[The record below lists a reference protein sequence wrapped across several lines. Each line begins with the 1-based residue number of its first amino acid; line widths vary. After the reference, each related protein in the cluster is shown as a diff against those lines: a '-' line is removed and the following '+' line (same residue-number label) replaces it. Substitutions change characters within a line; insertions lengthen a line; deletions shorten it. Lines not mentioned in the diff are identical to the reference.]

1 VKIKV
6 NDSQFKTLM
15 GNLEDMSISVMKT
28 LYPYYVNKTPIASG
42 NARNRT
48 KLIRTTITS
57 KYPYAGRLD
66 EGWSK
71 QAPRGFT
78 EPSIDQLENLIGNY
92 IKRVT

>member
-1 VKIKV
+1 MKLTINTRQFDRLI
-6 NDSQFKTLM
+6 NDLDEM
-15 GNLEDMSISVMKT
+15 PISVMKT
-28 LYPYYVNKTPIASG
+28 LYPYYVNKTPIREG

-48 KLIRTTITS
+48 KLNKVTISS

-71 QAPRGFT
+71 QAPQGFT
-78 EPSIDQLENLIGNY
+78 EPSINQLDQLIENY